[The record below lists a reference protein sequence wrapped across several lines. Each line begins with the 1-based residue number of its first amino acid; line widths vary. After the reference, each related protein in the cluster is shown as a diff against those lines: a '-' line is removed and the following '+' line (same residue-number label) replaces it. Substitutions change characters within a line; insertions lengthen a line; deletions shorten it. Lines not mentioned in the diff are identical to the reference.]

1 MHDVALPIFYRN
13 IKLVQQELS
22 DEGKNLQ
29 FFRAIKLD
37 PRLPSLIRTL
47 DLSDFRISGWPWLI
61 PRAMTLIPRLRSLH
75 LQLSNL
81 IQLDDQ
87 KVQTIFFGMPNLEI
101 LTIENTRTKTHG
113 SSLAKVLQ
121 TLEFAN
127 PTSVSRIRSLT
138 CRTVSHSSHSGTPAE
153 SVEFIDSGILGKF
166 LQRFPVLQALD
177 LSDTSV
183 NPKSLLAIN
192 TNSRLQYLRITKCQ
206 DSDTATLAY
215 FLARHAA
222 VNSSLVVLDCSG
234 LTFNEQETSRILENL
249 PPTLQ
254 SLNLDSSKMTSNHVP
269 LLQKLTRSLEE
280 LKIGNGLIMNDVEAM
295 VLGPCFKFHPANTRP
310 SVNMARV
317 SKDAPGQE
325 LVLGPM
331 RDAVAVCKLRRR
343 LASVSPIASK
353 IHMEKSR
360 LRYLNLGSMDE
371 EEQGRITN
379 SVLLAVQSKPLELI
393 VVSGIESE
401 DYRVLGK
408 LSDGCGWKD
417 KWFNGMVWVERG
429 C

>member
-1 MHDVALPIFYRN
+1 VHDVAVPIFYRN

-22 DEGKNLQ
+22 EEGRNLQ
-29 FFRAIKLD
+29 FFRAINLN
-37 PRLPSLIRTL
+37 PRLSSLIRTL
-47 DLSDFRISGWPWLI
+47 DLSDFRISGLPWLI

-87 KVQTIFFGMPNLEI
+87 KVQTVFFGMPNLES

-121 TLEFAN
+121 NLESTN

-138 CRTVSHSSHSGTPAE
+138 CRTDSDSTHSGTPAE
-153 SVEFIDSGILGKF
+153 NVEFVDSGILARF
-166 LQRFPVLQALD
+166 LQRFPELQALD
-177 LSDTSV
+177 MADTSLD
-183 NPKSLLAIN
+183 PKSLLAIN
-192 TNSRLQYLRITKCQ
+192 TNSRLQFLRITKCQ

-215 FLARHAA
+215 FLASHTA
-222 VNSSLVVLDCSG
+222 VNSSLVVLDGSG
-234 LTFNEQETSRILENL
+234 ITFNQEETSTILENL
-249 PPTLQ
+249 PPTLR
-254 SLNLDSSKMTSNHVP
+254 SLNLDSSMMTSNHVP
-269 LLQKLTRSLEE
+269 LLQKLSRNLEE
-280 LKIGNGLIMNDVEAM
+280 LKIGNGLTMNDVEAM
-295 VLGPCFKFHPANTRP
+295 VLGPCFKFHPANTRLSA
-310 SVNMARV
+310 SVARN

-331 RDAVAVCKLRRR
+331 RRAVAICKLRRR
-343 LASVSPIASK
+343 LASVSPIAAK

-379 SVLLAVQSKPLELI
+379 SVLLGEQSKPLELI

-401 DYRVLGK
+401 DHRALGK
-408 LSDGCGWKD
+408 LSEACGWKD

-429 C
+429 

>member
-1 MHDVALPIFYRN
+1 VHDVAVPIFYRN

-22 DEGKNLQ
+22 EEGRNLQ
-29 FFRAIKLD
+29 FFRAINLN

-47 DLSDFRISGWPWLI
+47 DLSDFRISGLPWLI

-81 IQLDDQ
+81 IHMDDQ
-87 KVQTIFFGMPNLEI
+87 TLQTIFFGMPNLES
-101 LTIENTRTKTHG
+101 LTIENACTKTHN
-113 SSLAKVLQ
+113 SSLAKVLEN
-121 TLEFAN
+121 LESTK

-138 CRTVSHSSHSGTPAE
+138 CRTDSDSTHSGTPAE
-153 SVEFIDSGILGKF
+153 NVEFIDSGILARF
-166 LQRFPVLQALD
+166 LERFPELQALD
-177 LSDTSV
+177 LADTSV
-183 NPKSLLAIN
+183 DPKSLLALN

-215 FLARHAA
+215 FLASHTA
-222 VNSSLVVLDCSG
+222 VNSSLVVLDGSG
-234 LTFNEQETSRILENL
+234 ITFNQEETSTILENL
-249 PPTLQ
+249 PPTLR
-254 SLNLDSSKMTSNHVP
+254 SLNLDSSMMTSNHLP
-269 LLQKLTRSLEE
+269 LLQRLSRNLEE
-280 LKIGNGLIMNDVEAM
+280 LKIGNGLTMNDVEAM
-295 VLGPCFKFHPANTRP
+295 VLGPCFKFHPANTRR
-310 SVNMARV
+310 SVNAARV

-343 LASVSPIASK
+343 LASVSPIAAK
-353 IHMEKSR
+353 IHMKKSR
-360 LRYLNLGSMDE
+360 LRYLNLGSMGE

-379 SVLLAVQSKPLELI
+379 SVLLGEQSKPLELI

-408 LSDGCGWKD
+408 LSEGCGWKD

-429 C
+429 